1 MQNTILLFGGIIFVL
16 LLLIA
21 GSHFLVSK
29 EFHAETHILADPQK
43 VWTFLLDETKYKKWN
58 TVLIPINENITQGKK
73 IKYEMTDQ
81 NNKKSTITIK
91 VKKMVPNKELN
102 QVGGMPGILT
112 FNHKYILEQTDN
124 GTKLIQYEIDRGVG
138 LLFWDSSW
146 VESAYQKSGEN
157 LKGLIEKNRK

>member
-1 MQNTILLFGGIIFVL
+1 MQNTILIFGGSLLSL

-29 EFHAETHILADPQK
+29 KFHAETHIQADPKK
-43 VWTFLLDETKYKKWN
+43 VWSFLVDESKYKEWN
-58 TVLIPINENITQGKK
+58 SVLIPINKNITQGKK
-73 IKYEMTDQ
+73 IKYEMTDH

-91 VKKMVPNKELN
+91 VKKMIPKKELN
-102 QVGGMPGILT
+102 QVGGIPGILT
-112 FNHKYILEQTDN
+112 FNHRYTLEPTKN
-124 GTKLIQYEIDRGVG
+124 GTKLIQYEIDRGIA

-157 LKGLIEKNRK
+157 LKILIEQN